1 MKTRTYLILSLIVIL
16 VVAVMVSWAVGT
28 GNPYLAIITLLWAMG
43 TLYVARKRIEEV
55 VEDERNI
62 RINEKAAMRAVEF
75 FVAGGVIAGTVLY
88 SVSTTESDFTQA
100 GLTLGIAVTGLLLLY
115 GSFQTYYARIREHPQ

>member
-1 MKTRTYLILSLIVIL
+1 
-16 VVAVMVSWAVGT
+16 
-28 GNPYLAIITLLWAMG
+28 MG
-43 TLYVARKRIEEV
+43 TLYVGRRRIDEV

-62 RINEKAAMRAVEF
+62 RINEKAAMKALEL
-75 FVAGGVIAGTVLY
+75 FVSVGVIAGTVLY

-115 GSFQTYYARIREHPQ
+115 ASFQTYYARIRSTPNEK

>member
-1 MKTRTYLILSLIVIL
+1 MKINTYLVLSLIVIL
-16 VVAVMVSWAVGT
+16 VVAVLVSWAVRT
-28 GNPYLAIITLLWAMG
+28 GNPYLAVITLLWAMG
-43 TLYVARKRIEEV
+43 TLYIGRKRIDEV
-55 VEDERNI
+55 LEDERNI
-62 RINEKAAMRAVEF
+62 RINEKAAMRAVEL

-115 GSFQTYYARIREHPQ
+115 ASFQTYYARIREQPQ